1 MVSRTKK
8 SVGTY
13 FRIRTNTA
21 RNYHQMVSFALSQ
34 VTVNTRTPYH
44 SYFNFTCGGCQF
56 SFPLPIFLSL
66 AQRKRVIYSVA

>member
-21 RNYHQMVSFALSQ
+21 TNYHQMVGQ
-34 VTVNTRTPYH
+34 IKYGVGT
-44 SYFNFTCGGCQF
+44 
-56 SFPLPIFLSL
+56 
-66 AQRKRVIYSVA
+66 YSWL